1 MNTKISKTF
10 FIIQVCTV
18 NAGLGPDLAI
28 GTDPVKKKGWI
39 RISNT
44 GFKQHLNQIYLI
56 EFSLWFSF
64 IIMLYGQG
72 HLK

>member
-28 GTDPVKKKGWI
+28 GTDPVKKGLDPDPE
-39 RISNT
+39 
-44 GFKQHLNQIYLI
+44 H
-56 EFSLWFSF
+56 WF
-64 IIMLYGQG
+64 
-72 HLK
+72 